1 MEQKNERHHQHHGE
15 KTSAPPSTTRHTCI
29 CTYGKTTITTLL
41 RQRLTTTTIRLRLR
55 LRQQQQHE
63 ELAQEFWVDT
73 HRRVGGFCGIRQ
85 LCEQFPTHLNE
96 VCLQGFAALVNSAR
110 DVPRTFSGGLM
121 RWVPVNMTVTLVGEL
136 FEGLYKHS

>member
-1 MEQKNERHHQHHGE
+1 MVGLPKLPEPAAKKAWSSRELLFRSFEQHQ
-15 KTSAPPSTTRHTCI
+15 
-29 CTYGKTTITTLL
+29 
-41 RQRLTTTTIRLRLR
+41 QV
-55 LRQQQQHE
+55 
-63 ELAQEFWVDT
+63 AQEFWVDT

-121 RWVPVNMTVTLVGEL
+121 RWVPVKMTVTLVGEL